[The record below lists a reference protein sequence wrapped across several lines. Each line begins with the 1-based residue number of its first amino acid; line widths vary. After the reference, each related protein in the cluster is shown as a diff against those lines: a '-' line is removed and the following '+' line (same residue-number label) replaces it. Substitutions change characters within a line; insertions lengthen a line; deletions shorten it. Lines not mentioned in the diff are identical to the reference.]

1 MRIDERALDDLI
13 VESQDMQSDAIRQTK
28 ATVAELRDVGAERR
42 GHGVDPEATE
52 RYNASR
58 RDLLKRFG
66 LGAGSLAG
74 RRLLPG
80 VLGTAL
86 AGIMASPA
94 RADEQLDIKIL
105 QTAASLENLAVATY
119 QAALGLP
126 FIKNGNQVV
135 VKFAQTT
142 MTQHAEHGRAFNAQA
157 TALGGK
163 AQTNPNPVYLQ
174 TVEQAKP
181 TLKSPLDVV
190 KLAATLEEVA
200 SDTYLVNTTQLDD
213 GKSKE
218 VMASVMGVE
227 VQHLATLLA
236 VRALLEGNAPQ
247 LIAIPTNLPR
257 LPAAAGSVAFK
268 DGAFLQATKET
279 VADPEQGAVK

>member
-13 VESQDMQSDAIRQTK
+13 VESQDIQSDAIRQTK
-28 ATVAELRDVGAERR
+28 ATIADLRDVRAERR
-42 GHGVDPEATE
+42 DDGVDPEATE
-52 RYNASR
+52 RYNKSR

-66 LGAGSLAG
+66 LGAGSVAG

-80 VLGTAL
+80 VFGAAV
-86 AGIMASPA
+86 AGIVASPA
-94 RADEQLDIKIL
+94 AADEQLDIKIL

-126 FIKNGNQVV
+126 FIKNGNAVV

-142 MTQHAEHGRAFNAQA
+142 MMQHAEHGKAFNAQA

-163 AQTNPNPVYLQ
+163 AQTNPNPVYLKV
-174 TVEQAKP
+174 VEQAKP
-181 TLKSPLDVV
+181 TLKAPLDVV
-190 KLAATLEEVA
+190 KLAASLEEVA
-200 SDTYLVNTTQLDD
+200 SDTYLVNTTQLGDN
-213 GKSKE
+213 KSKE
-218 VMASVMGVE
+218 VMASIMGVE

-236 VRALLEGNAPQ
+236 VQALLEGGAPQ
-247 LIAIPTNLPR
+247 LIAIPTDLPK
-257 LPAAAGSVAFK
+257 LPAAAGSVGFK
-268 DGAFLQATKET
+268 DGAFLQSSDQT

>member
-1 MRIDERALDDLI
+1 LRIDERGLDDLI
-13 VESQDMQSDAIRQTK
+13 VESQDIQSDAIRQTK
-28 ATVAELRDVGAERR
+28 ATIADLRDVRADRR
-42 GHGVDPEATE
+42 GQGVDPEATE
-52 RYNASR
+52 RYNTSR

-66 LGAGSLAG
+66 LGAGAVAG
-74 RRLLPG
+74 RRLVPG
-80 VLGTAL
+80 ALGAAV
-86 AGIMASPA
+86 AGIVASPA
-94 RADEQLDIKIL
+94 AADEQLDIKIL

-126 FIKNGNQVV
+126 FIRNGNKTVV
-135 VKFAQTT
+135 AFAQTT
-142 MTQHAEHGRAFNAQA
+142 MMQHAEHGKAFNAQA

-163 AQTNPNPVYLQ
+163 AQTNPNPVYLKV
-174 TVEQAKP
+174 VEDAKP
-181 TLKSPLDVV
+181 TLKAPLDVV
-190 KLAATLEEVA
+190 KLAASLEEVA

-213 GKSKE
+213 NKSKE

-236 VRALLEGNAPQ
+236 VQALLEGGAPQ
-247 LIAIPTNLPR
+247 LIVIPTDLPR

-268 DGAFLQATKET
+268 DGAFLEASDQT